1 MAQKTQ
7 FLGFKRALT
16 GTQMDANYLYFLRDA
31 GEREGKLWFNGV
43 CYGSC
48 RDTEIDKVLEAL
60 EGFIPASGE
69 VTNVKEYIDNLI
81 GGKDATVSGE
91 SSDGH
96 VSVEVVEVDGALTAV
111 TVDTSDIASE
121 SAVTTEM
128 NAIEDAVGLNA
139 AGGYIQKS
147 GTNYLDNAQS
157 VEGEI
162 SALDTAL
169 KSVADQVSGLDYNL
183 ASGDSAVLVSLNQTD
198 GKVSAATENIA
209 NLKIT
214 GYQEGSDV
222 DVAATDTLGEAL
234 GKLQG
239 QINAMD
245 LAEVHTAGQPIIAI
259 SEEDGHVAATAGT
272 IAAEHV
278 TIADAQELLSGTTVE
293 AALEEL
299 ALKSAAI
306 TIDNADGSINVT
318 PSVTGTD
325 INVNIKSGEKVL
337 VKDGAAG
344 LYTDIKL
351 SGVTP
356 SSTTIKEEYALIG
369 TDGSRLGETVK
380 IYKDSSLVSMQL
392 VEETVSGETKQLLR
406 YTYIDNSGNTQTT
419 DVDVSL
425 LLAESEFKDGLQVN
439 GAGEVSVKKDSTS
452 EDFLSVSSNGV
463 KVSGIQDAIDDAKT
477 AATAYTQS
485 EIQKLDVTGDTAVAG
500 QYVAAIEETDGVVA
514 VKTRANVSEAVLN
527 NYSKGSDATAVAATD
542 TVNEAISKLENQVDA
557 AKAAA
562 TTKVEKD
569 ANANHITL
577 SSATSVSDGSV
588 TYTIGES
595 DIASATALTETAST
609 LYNMV
614 TAETQTRESEDDRLE
629 ELISGLTDDLA
640 AEIAA
645 RKAVDGQ
652 NGDTYAAN
660 TGANYI
666 SGATNLN
673 DADVKLDTALKG
685 VDDRLDT
692 VEEKHLT
699 GVTVNGVDATVS
711 ANTATVTIDAGDIE
725 VGTALS
731 GTSVTVSADD
741 KVDEVLQSIIDA
753 LDNAKS
759 DAYTGV
765 TGTDGSISVTGN
777 DDSLGHDLSVNVKEL
792 DLADVQAGETEIKKE
807 EGTGALYGVM
817 YWIDE
822 ETA

>member
-1 MAQKTQ
+1 MATHN
-7 FLGFKRALT
+7 LFKGIKRVL
-16 GTQMDANYLYFLRDA
+16 ANNTAYTATTNNDYLYFVRESGATEGDIWFQGVHYGHFGANDLTAIETALA
-31 GEREGKLWFNGV
+31 GFLTGQ
-43 CYGSC
+43 
-48 RDTEIDKVLEAL
+48 
-60 EGFIPASGE
+60 GE
-69 VTNVKEYIDNLI
+69 QGYKNVKQYIDDLI
-81 GGKDATVSGE
+81 GGKDASVSGE
-91 SSDGH
+91 SADKH
-96 VSVEVVEVDGALTAV
+96 VKVQVDEADGALTAV
-111 TVDTSDIASE
+111 TVTTEDIASAE
-121 SAVTTEM
+121 ELDAVEAGLGFVGGTAYTNSGQYISGDTVAADIDRLDTAIVDVQGDFNREVD
-128 NAIEDAVGLNA
+128 AIETAVGLNA
-139 AGGYIQKS
+139 DGTHQTQSGKYIS
-147 GTNYLDNAQS
+147 GATT

-162 SALDTAL
+162 IALNNAIEAMDVSEISEAG
-169 KSVADQVSGLDYNL
+169 KPIVAIS
-183 ASGDSAVLVSLNQTD
+183 QTD
-198 GKVSAATENIA
+198 GVVSAATGNINA
-209 NLKIT
+209 
-214 GYQEGSDV
+214 EFV
-222 DVAATDTLGEAL
+222 DIADEAGLFDATNVEEAL
-234 GKLQG
+234 
-239 QINAMD
+239 A
-245 LAEVHTAGQPIIAI
+245 
-259 SEEDGHVAATAGT
+259 
-272 IAAEHV
+272 
-278 TIADAQELLSGTTVE
+278 
-293 AALEEL
+293 EL
-299 ALKSAAI
+299 AGKAAAI
-306 TIDNADGSINVT
+306 TISNADGSINVT
-318 PSVTGTD
+318 TSSTGTD

-337 VKDGAAG
+337 AKDGSAG

-369 TDGSRLGETVK
+369 TDGSQLGETVK

-406 YTYIDNSGNTQTT
+406 YTYIDNSGDTQTT

-439 GAGEVSVKKDSTS
+439 GAGEVSVKRDSTS
-452 EDFLSVSSNGV
+452 ENFLSVSSNGV
-463 KVSGIQDAIDDAKT
+463 KVSGIQDAIDAAET
-477 AATAYTQS
+477 AATAYTQTQI
-485 EIQKLDVTGDTAVAG
+485 EALDYADTAVTG
-500 QYVAAIEETDGVVA
+500 QYVSEVDETNGVISVQ
-514 VKTRANVSEAVLN
+514 RANVSEAALN

-542 TVNEAISKLENQVDA
+542 TVNQAISKLENQVDA

-614 TAETQTRESEDDRLE
+614 TAETHTRESEDDRLE
-629 ELISGLTDDLA
+629 ELISGLTDDLE

-692 VEEKHLT
+692 VEEKYLT

-711 ANTATVTIDAGDIE
+711 ANKATVTIDAGDIQI
-725 VGTALS
+725 GDDLS
-731 GTSVTVSADD
+731 GETVSALATD
-741 KVDEVLQSIIDA
+741 KVDDVLQSIITA
-753 LDNAKS
+753 LDAAYS
-759 DAYTGV
+759 GAYTGL
-765 TGTDGSISVTGN
+765 TSS
-777 DDSLGHDLSVNVKEL
+777 DDSLVLSGTTNGQDIIVNREDVTVMEAQDGHIEL
-792 DLADVQAGETEIKKE
+792 LQNNSGE
-807 EGTGALYGVM
+807 LYGAM

-822 ETA
+822 ETSE